1 MNTIQKIQ
9 WFRLS
14 DLPTW
19 RRNKT
24 VPGKF
29 YLISPFIGFV
39 VLLYPVSVLADGP
52 NSPLKAFIHDRKPR
66 NLPRRNGQ
74 SQAAHAKLNA
84 LASSEDD
91 VANLD
96 SYPSTNGDHAQES
109 SSQSSSADNGEPQT
123 PSPQY
128 SAPHVNYQPP
138 SHLEPHDEA
147 AEINLD
153 GVDPHFARL
162 LSSLTLS
169 ASATAIENAKPP
181 ISEQRATSPQAPISS
196 SISSLPQSSDLRAD
210 WSATMPHRSEPRVHA
225 KHSVQTEHLS
235 RSPLASAASTVVSAS
250 LHGHPNGTQGPHAQR
265 PPSSHGMVNN
275 AQAKQSPRLARAR
288 RASRASA
295 DISPYLSRPHD
306 IQKEMKYIS
315 LLENVAKES
324 DRLSS
329 HLARQTP
336 SLPDSLHSYSGSS
349 ASIPPTSTFGRHEVP
364 LLYSSTS
371 AAGSAYP
378 PSTAMPPLESIHD
391 DPFTVRPRT
400 SNAFHPLPY
409 PPPSRKASLHEDR
422 LRFMTPGLESI
433 TPRAPGLGPFPPV
446 AHGPANGIPRPAS
459 MAPLRVVPPTQY
471 SMYEGPPNFSQMSG
485 PPLSPSAAY
494 GTAAAIPPPMPVNP
508 MRAANNAQLLSI
520 LNTPST
526 APRPLAAPG
535 LMSVNGVGP
544 R

>member
-1 MNTIQKIQ
+1 MCGFAFFHLSVFIDVVQKIQ

-39 VLLYPVSVLADGP
+39 VLLYMVTILADGP

-74 SQAAHAKLNA
+74 SQASHAKLNE

-96 SYPSTNGDHAQES
+96 SYTSTNGDHTQES
-109 SSQSSSADNGEPQT
+109 GSQSSSADNGEPQT
-123 PSPQY
+123 PSPQC
-128 SAPHVNYQPP
+128 SAPRVNYQSP

-147 AEINLD
+147 AEIDLD
-153 GVDPHFARL
+153 RVDPHFARL

-169 ASATAIENAKPP
+169 ASTTAVENAKPP
-181 ISEQRATSPQAPISS
+181 VGKQRAVSPLKAPISTS
-196 SISSLPQSSDLRAD
+196 MSTVPESPDLRAD
-210 WSATMPHRSEPRVHA
+210 WSASMPHE
-225 KHSVQTEHLS
+225 
-235 RSPLASAASTVVSAS
+235 
-250 LHGHPNGTQGPHAQR
+250 
-265 PPSSHGMVNN
+265 MVNG
-275 AQAKQSPRLARAR
+275 AQVKQSPRLARAR

-336 SLPDSLHSYSGSS
+336 SLPDPLHSYSGPS
-349 ASIPPTSTFGRHEVP
+349 APIPPTSPYGRHEGP

-378 PSTAMPPLESIHD
+378 PSNAMPPLDSIYD

-400 SNAFHPLPY
+400 STAFHPLPY
-409 PPPSRKASLHEDR
+409 PPPSRKASLHEDQ
-422 LRFMTPGLESI
+422 LRFMAPGLESL
-433 TPRAPGLGPFPPV
+433 TPQAPGLGPFLPNG
-446 AHGPANGIPRPAS
+446 HGPANGIARPAS
-459 MAPLRVVPPTQY
+459 MAPLRVVPPPQY
-471 SMYEGPPNFSQMSG
+471 SMYEGPPHLSQRSG
-485 PPLSPSAAY
+485 PPVSPSAAY
-494 GTAAAIPPPMPVNP
+494 GTATAIPPPMPVNP
-508 MRAANNAQLLSI
+508 MRAANNAHLLSI

-535 LMSVNGVGP
+535 LMSVNGVGL